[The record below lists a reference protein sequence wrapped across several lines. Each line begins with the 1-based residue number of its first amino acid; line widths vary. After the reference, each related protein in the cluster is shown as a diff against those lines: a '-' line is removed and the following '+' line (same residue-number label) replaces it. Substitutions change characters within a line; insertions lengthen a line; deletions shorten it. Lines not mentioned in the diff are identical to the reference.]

1 MAARITRVSQ
11 RSGAPQVTI
20 PIAAPGLATRRSSR
34 TAATGSAANWTEL
47 KAVTVSKLSAAN
59 GSDSSIALAQIG
71 AWEPLAGDIEQRAA
85 GVESG
90 DGRAT
95 LGRQVEG
102 EPGAAARIEQRR
114 AGPDASGVKYGLV
127 ERRALGLVELGPV
140 TRPRSPEL
148 GLQVC

>member
-59 GSDSSIALAQIG
+59 GSDSDR
-71 AWEPLAGDIEQRAA
+71 PRA
-85 GVESG
+85 
-90 DGRAT
+90 DRR
-95 LGRQVEG
+95 L
-102 EPGAAARIEQRR
+102 GAARGRYER
-114 AGPDASGVKYGLV
+114 GPQASN
-127 ERRALGLVELGPV
+127 PV
-140 TRPRSPEL
+140 TVAPRLAARLRANPAPQPASSSAVP
-148 GLQVC
+148 GPTPAASSTAS